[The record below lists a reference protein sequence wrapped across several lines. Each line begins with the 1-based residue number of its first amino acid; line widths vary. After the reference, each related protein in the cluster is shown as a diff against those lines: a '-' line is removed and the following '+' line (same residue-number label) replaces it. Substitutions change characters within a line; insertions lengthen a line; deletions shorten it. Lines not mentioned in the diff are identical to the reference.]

1 MLQDINYK
9 DKYCDI
15 LINKN
20 DLNFENDIL
29 IDMRNEKIFKSYH
42 IKNSINILDIN
53 EIKQICKNY
62 IT

>member
-9 DKYCDI
+9 DRYCDI

>member
-1 MLQDINYK
+1 MLQETNYK

-20 DLNFENDIL
+20 DLNFEDDIL

-42 IKNSINILDIN
+42 IKKLN
-53 EIKQICKNY
+53 KNFRY
-62 IT
+62 

>member
-53 EIKQICKNY
+53 EIKQI
-62 IT
+62 